1 MSSVKLCTWLL
12 LACLTVSVT
21 VSQST
26 LTELSESGGSLA
38 PSIGNSYDENYEDEE
53 ELEELDDSKNAES
66 GGVAKRTTLAFV
78 KELKNVTKEAG
89 DFLKLRCDVTGSIP
103 ANSIQVRKD
112 TSSLGCCL
120 GICDIGRSF

>member
-1 MSSVKLCTWLL
+1 MSTVRLCTWLF

-26 LTELSESGGSLA
+26 LTELDESGGSLP
-38 PSIGNSYDENYEDEE
+38 PSIGYDEHYDEE
-53 ELEELDDSKNAES
+53 EELDEIDDSKNAES
-66 GGVAKRTTLAFV
+66 GGVAKRTTLSFV

-103 ANSIQVRKD
+103 ANSILVKNKIQD
-112 TSSLGCCL
+112 PTTL
-120 GICDIGRSF
+120 